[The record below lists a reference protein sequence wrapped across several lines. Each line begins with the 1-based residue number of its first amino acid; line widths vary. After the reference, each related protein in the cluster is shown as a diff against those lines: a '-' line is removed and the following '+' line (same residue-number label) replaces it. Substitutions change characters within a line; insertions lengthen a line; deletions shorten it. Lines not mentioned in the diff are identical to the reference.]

1 MVNHGESNPIW
12 PHLSNMISGDTAF
25 TGVTISATG
34 SAGGAGGA
42 SAKTI
47 FGHVANVNRKSRDF
61 MTSWDFSSQ
70 QLWQLS
76 EVQELYYYITYIHLY
91 SRFHHISPTWGQL
104 LDKFNHTMASYDD
117 WDWIWLRKCGFMA
130 RLIEDYQW
138 IELGASISGGIQ
150 KLPMVY
156 HGKSH

>member
-1 MVNHGESNPIW
+1 MANPTPSGPIFPIW
-12 PHLSNMISGDTAF
+12 FPGTPPSPESRSLQPDLPVMLGAPRQKPFLDTLQMLTEKAE
-25 TGVTISATG
+25 
-34 SAGGAGGA
+34 
-42 SAKTI
+42 
-47 FGHVANVNRKSRDF
+47 
-61 MTSWDFSSQ
+61 TSWDFSSQ

-76 EVQELYYYITYIHLY
+76 EVQELYYYITYIHVY

-104 LDKFNHTMASYDD
+104 LDKFNHTMASYGD

>member
-12 PHLSNMISGDTAF
+12 PHLSNMISGDTAPSPESRSLQPDLP
-25 TGVTISATG
+25 VVL
-34 SAGGAGGA
+34 GAPWQ
-42 SAKTI
+42 KKQR
-47 FGHVANVNRKSRDF
+47 FHDF
-61 MTSWDFSSQ
+61 MRFQQPATLATLRSSGTI
-70 QLWQLS
+70 L
-76 EVQELYYYITYIHLY
+76 LYYYIHLY

-104 LDKFNHTMASYDD
+104 LDKFNHTMASYGD

-138 IELGASISGGIQ
+138 IELGASIRGGIQ